1 MNKLLAR
8 SSFLKGPSFPVEKM
22 VHLHRESNPK
32 RKCPGMNLLSL
43 FKEQEWAAFLLTLGL
58 CCPVKAG
65 LQESHL

>member
-1 MNKLLAR
+1 M
-8 SSFLKGPSFPVEKM
+8 EKM
-22 VHLHRESNPK
+22 VHLQRESNPK